1 MTPAD
6 VASAVQLACLLEVA
20 APKPGNVSP
29 GRAFGDM
36 RYEDFLASAAAIGP
50 AFLASDRE
58 ALGATILAA
67 VEATRRWTAA
77 NTNLGLI
84 LLLAPLA
91 HGMLR
96 KGDGTARDAVRRVL
110 RATTVEDARLAYQAI
125 RLAAPGGLG
134 RADAQDVEGEPAVTL
149 QEAMR
154 LAAGRDAIASEY
166 ATDFTITFEQ
176 SVPALTAALDAGL
189 EWPAAAVETSL
200 TILAHR
206 RDTLIERKLGRE
218 ASDAV
223 SREAAEVL
231 ASGGV
236 RSEAGRVRLEQ
247 FDAGLRDATNRRNP
261 GTTAD
266 LTAAALF
273 VVIIERGLRANQVT
287 Q

>member
-50 AFLASDRE
+50 AFLHADQES
-58 ALGATILAA
+58 LGATILAA

-96 KGDGTARDAVRRVL
+96 KGDGSLRDAVRAVL
-110 RATTVEDARLAYQAI
+110 GQTTVDDARAAYQAI

-134 RADAQDVEGEPAVTL
+134 SAEAQDVAREPDVSL
-149 QEAMR
+149 QETMV

-166 ATDFTITFEQ
+166 ATGFAITFDIAA
-176 SVPALTAALDAGL
+176 PALTTALDAGL

-200 TILAHR
+200 TILAHQ
-206 RDTLIERKLGRE
+206 RDTLIERKAGRS
-218 ASDAV
+218 AADAV

-236 RSEAGRVRLEQ
+236 RSDAGRKQLEQ
-247 FDAGLRDATNRRNP
+247 FDAGLRDGTNRRNP

-273 VVIIERGLRANQVT
+273 VVIIERGIRVG
-287 Q
+287 

>member
-29 GRAFGDM
+29 GRSFGDM

-50 AFLASDRE
+50 AFLDAGRQD
-58 ALGATILAA
+58 LGGTILAA

-91 HGMLR
+91 HAMLR
-96 KGDGTARDAVRRVL
+96 KGDGPLREAVRSVL
-110 RATTVEDARLAYQAI
+110 DRSTVDDARQAYRAI
-125 RLAAPGGLG
+125 RMATPGGLG
-134 RADAQDVEGEPAVTL
+134 TVEAQDVAAEPGVSL
-149 QEAMR
+149 RDAMV
-154 LAAGRDAIASEY
+154 LAAARDAIASEY
-166 ATDFTITFEQ
+166 ATGYAITFETAA
-176 SVPALTAALDAGL
+176 PALTAALDSGL
-189 EWPAAAVETSL
+189 EWPAAAVQTSL
-200 TILAHR
+200 TILAHQ
-206 RDTLIERKLGRE
+206 RDTLIERKLGRAAAE
-218 ASDAV
+218 AV
-223 SREAAEVL
+223 SRDAAEVL

-236 RSEAGRVRLEQ
+236 RSDEGRKQLER
-247 FDAGLRDATNRRNP
+247 FDAGLRDGTNRRNP

-273 VVIIERGLRANQVT
+273 VVIIERGIRVS
-287 Q
+287 

>member
-6 VASAVQLACLLEVA
+6 VASAAQLACLLEVA

-50 AFLASDRE
+50 AFLEADRQP
-58 ALGATILAA
+58 LGATILAA

-84 LLLAPLA
+84 LLLSPLA

-96 KGDGTARDAVRRVL
+96 KGEGTARDAVRRVL
-110 RATTVEDARLAYQAI
+110 QASTVDDARLAYQAI

-134 RADAQDVEGEPAVTL
+134 AADAQDVAAEPEVSL
-149 QEAMR
+149 RDAMV

-166 ATDFTITFEQ
+166 ATGFAITFERAA
-176 SVPALTAALDAGL
+176 PALAAALDAGF
-189 EWPAAAVETSL
+189 EWPEAAVETSL
-200 TILAHR
+200 TILAHQ
-206 RDTLIERKLGRE
+206 RDTLIERKLGR
-218 ASDAV
+218 DAADSV
-223 SREAAEVL
+223 SRDAAEVL

-236 RSEAGRVRLEQ
+236 RTEAGRARLEQ
-247 FDAGLRDATNRRNP
+247 FDAGLRDAANRRNP

-273 VVIIERGLRANQVT
+273 VVIIERGLRANPAQ
-287 Q
+287 

>member
-1 MTPAD
+1 MTPSD

-50 AFLASDRE
+50 AFLHADQQG
-58 ALGATILAA
+58 LGATILAA

-77 NTNLGLI
+77 NTNLGLV

-91 HGMLR
+91 HGVLR
-96 KGDGTARDAVRRVL
+96 KGDGPLRDAVRRVL
-110 RATTVEDARLAYQAI
+110 ESTTVDDARLAYRAI

-134 RADAQDVEGEPAVTL
+134 TTDRQDVAGEPDIPL
-149 QEAMR
+149 RDAMG
-154 LAAGRDAIASEY
+154 LAAGRDAVASEY
-166 ATDFTITFEQ
+166 ASGFAITFDIGA
-176 SVPALTAALDAGL
+176 PALTAALDANL
-189 EWPAAAVETSL
+189 EWPDAAVETSL
-200 TILAHR
+200 TILAHH
-206 RDTLIERKLGRE
+206 RDTLIERKLGRD

-231 ASGGV
+231 ASGGM
-236 RSEAGRVRLEQ
+236 RTDAGRKRLAQ
-247 FDAGLRDATNRRNP
+247 FDTGLRDRTNRRNP

-273 VVIIERGLRANQVT
+273 VVIIERGLRVN
-287 Q
+287 